1 MFKLLQ
7 SIFTETPETS
17 SKYGDELIEKATER
31 VVDGTDPR
39 LRAVSGY
46 RKQLRSAVIKAVD
59 YTMELVDGLPPPITL
74 SRKQFSSDD
83 CIRAFFVSP
92 EHITEFLTQS
102 QILQDYKNNR
112 KGLDPECL
120 YALLS
125 VKRVERRVLG
135 MELEGSIT
143 RRDVAQISVSFSN
156 HRLSCPME
164 TESDSLFEIKKD
176 VFDFF
181 IKQALTNIVVARDE
195 QQKEKGQRAILSS
208 KLRTLEAASWGIDA
222 VLRGEGEKAVN
233 VDRTETSIKNIED
246 ELKKV
251 ETPPLTLDHYLR
263 LIIDSLNGARDHLW
277 KTAITIKLDRMG
289 IKVEKETAEAPIT
302 LNLEEYESSEN
313 RSAIVLPVCIPFDEI
328 PDSKDFLTEA
338 SRYL

>member
-1 MFKLLQ
+1 
-7 SIFTETPETS
+7 
-17 SKYGDELIEKATER
+17 
-31 VVDGTDPR
+31 
-39 LRAVSGY
+39 
-46 RKQLRSAVIKAVD
+46 
-59 YTMELVDGLPPPITL
+59 
-74 SRKQFSSDD
+74 
-83 CIRAFFVSP
+83 
-92 EHITEFLTQS
+92 
-102 QILQDYKNNR
+102 
-112 KGLDPECL
+112 
-120 YALLS
+120 
-125 VKRVERRVLG
+125 
-135 MELEGSIT
+135 
-143 RRDVAQISVSFSN
+143 
-156 HRLSCPME
+156 ME